1 MHIAIVIKI
10 IGILLMIFSLL
21 GNLPPLLVS
30 LLYRDGVAGA
40 FLGAFVSIFSAGFL
54 LWAMT
59 ARHTKELSNRDG
71 FLVVTLFWAVLGS
84 AGCLPFLLS
93 DAVSLSFTDSV
104 FESVSGLTTT
114 GASVI
119 SGLDTLPQ
127 SILFYRQLLQWLGG
141 MGIIVLALALL
152 PMLGIG
158 GMQLYRAE
166 SPGPIKD
173 NKLVPRLAETAKNL
187 WYIYLSLTLA
197 CALAYW
203 LAGMG
208 LFDAV
213 AHSFSTIAIGGF
225 STHDQSLGY
234 FDNPLVEL
242 VAVLFMFVAGIN
254 FALHFVTWSRQKDT
268 TFRHYF
274 QDSEFLF
281 YGFILL
287 LVSVT
292 TVIILYFS
300 GTYQSVSQA
309 LIKGTF
315 QVVSFAT
322 TTGFNSADFS
332 NWPLFL
338 PYVLLYAAIIGACA
352 GSTGGGMKVIR
363 ILLIFKQGIR
373 EVQRLIH
380 PRAVIPI
387 KLGRKVMPDRVVES
401 VWGFFAVYVMAFML
415 MLLALL
421 ASGLD
426 IITAFSAVGACIN
439 NLGPGLA
446 GVAQTYADLPGTA
459 KWILCFAMLLGRL
472 EVFTLLVL
480 FTPMFWKR

>member
-1 MHIAIVIKI
+1 MHIAIVIKV

-21 GNLPPLLVS
+21 GNLPPLIVS
-30 LLYRDGVAGA
+30 LIYDDGVANA
-40 FLGAFVSIFSAGFL
+40 FITSFLTIFITGFVCWIV
-54 LWAMT
+54 T
-59 ARHTKELSNRDG
+59 ARQKKELSNRDG
-71 FLVVTLFWAVLGS
+71 FLVVTLFWAVLGT
-84 AGCLPFLLS
+84 AGCLPFILS
-93 DAVSLSFTDSV
+93 SSVNLSLTDAV
-104 FESVSGLTTT
+104 FESISGLTTT
-114 GASVI
+114 GATVI
-119 SGLDTLPQ
+119 SGLDVLPK
-127 SILFYRQLLQWLGG
+127 SILFYRQLLQWMGG
-141 MGIIVLALALL
+141 MGIVVLALALL

-173 NKLVPRLAETAKNL
+173 SKLVPRLAETAKSL
-187 WYIYLSLTLA
+187 WYIYLSLTLV

-203 LAGMG
+203 AVGMN
-208 LFDAV
+208 LFDAIS
-213 AHSFSTIAIGGF
+213 HSFSTIAIGGF
-225 STHDQSLGY
+225 STHDASLGY

-242 VAVLFMFVAGIN
+242 VATLFMFIAGIN
-254 FALHFVTWSRQKDT
+254 FALHFITWNKKRNT
-268 TFRHYF
+268 GVRHYF

-287 LVSVT
+287 SVSVV
-292 TVIILYFS
+292 TVVILYFS
-300 GTYQSVSQA
+300 ETYTSIGQA
-309 LIKGTF
+309 VIKGVF

-322 TTGFNSADFS
+322 TTGFTSADFNS
-332 NWPLFL
+332 WPLFL

-387 KLGRKVMPDRVVES
+387 KLGKKVMSDRVVES
-401 VWGFFAVYVMAFML
+401 VWGFFAVYVMAFMV

-421 ASGLD
+421 ATGLD

-446 GVAQTYADLPGTA
+446 SVAQNYAELPGTA

-472 EVFTLLVL
+472 EIFTLLVL
-480 FTPMFWKR
+480 FTPMFWRR